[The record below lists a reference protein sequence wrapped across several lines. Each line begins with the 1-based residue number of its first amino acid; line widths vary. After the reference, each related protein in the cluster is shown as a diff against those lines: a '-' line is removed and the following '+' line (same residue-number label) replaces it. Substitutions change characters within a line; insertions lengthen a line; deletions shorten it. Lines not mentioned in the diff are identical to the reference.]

1 MSDRNIQW
9 QQSAG
14 HCAQLSLYL
23 IALQKPLTQTQRQF
37 TWTCCW
43 LLEQLIDCSTWTL
56 ATDGL
61 QWTAVCLQT
70 ANPDKGQINIGI
82 TDYSQRTSPRRWA
95 ACRDWDP
102 TAVLMTSHLLQK
114 LSFSCSQT
122 AFHLRTNFWVS
133 EPYRDL
139 QTGSDHC
146 QAQPDMN
153 GGSDHCKAQPDMNVG
168 SDHCTAQPDMNAG
181 SDHCKALRGS
191 WLKTTALPIIPLRFS
206 FRISA
211 GTLTILTGEFR
222 SFLSLSRQ
230 YLKKGHDR
238 FFSHP
243 CQLTTHQSTYH
254 CTLYNVC

>member
-1 MSDRNIQW
+1 VSDHNIQW

-56 ATDGL
+56 AMYDV
-61 QWTAVCLQT
+61 QWRAVCLQT

-82 TDYSQRTSPRRWA
+82 TDYSPRTSPRRWA
-95 ACRDWDP
+95 ACRDGDP

-114 LSFSCSQT
+114 LNFSCSQP
-122 AFHLRTNFWVS
+122 ALHLRTNFWVS

-139 QTGSDHC
+139 RTGADHC
-146 QAQPDMN
+146 
-153 GGSDHCKAQPDMNVG
+153 H
-168 SDHCTAQPDMNAG
+168 AQPDMNAG

-211 GTLTILTGEFR
+211 GTPTILTGEFR
-222 SFLSLSRQ
+222 SFSQSLKTV
-230 YLKKGHDR
+230 L
-238 FFSHP
+238 
-243 CQLTTHQSTYH
+243 
-254 CTLYNVC
+254 